1 MLQIFLNFEN
11 NANELDRKVVGR
23 LRQQVVT
30 DKELYD
36 RNDLV

>member
-1 MLQIFLNFEN
+1 MSQIFLNFEN
-11 NANELDRKVVGR
+11 NANELDQKVVGR
-23 LRQQVVT
+23 QRQQVVT